1 MTKIRSFLILI
12 FSSLLTIYAQDT
24 TDSNW
29 GIKIGLN
36 EYQVQEKVLS
46 NIRHRGILASLGFSY
61 SSLDNISLSEFR
73 FNIIFNGLKS
83 RYETEIASFAA
94 NPSINYRYL
103 KRINDF
109 HDKIYMYVGGIA
121 GWNLH
126 MDFYDKWD
134 ESHVYWLNSYYIGI
148 SDRLSYLLTDNSR
161 LNLDIN
167 IPVLAFISRPP
178 ERFLY
183 KELDLKF
190 SWFINSFHENL
201 TFTSIN
207 QHFEVNLILEYK
219 LENSKMFLNNFFWS
233 FTYLRNS
240 MSYSKTI
247 SILYHTFG
255 ITIYL

>member
-1 MTKIRSFLILI
+1 MTIIRVILI
-12 FSSLLTIYAQDT
+12 IIFLNLFTILAQDT

-46 NIRHRGILASLGFSY
+46 NIRHRGILASLGFTY
-61 SSLDNISLSEFR
+61 GLLDKISLSEFR
-73 FNIIFNGLKS
+73 FNLIFNGLSS

-103 KRINDF
+103 KRINDLNNN
-109 HDKIYMYVGGIA
+109 IYMYIGGIA

-134 ESHVYWLNSYYIGI
+134 ESHVYWLNSYYLGI

-167 IPVLAFISRPP
+167 IPVFAFISRPP

-183 KELDLKF
+183 KELDPKF
-190 SWFINSFHENL
+190 SWLINNFHKNL
-201 TFTSIN
+201 TFASFN

-219 LENSKMFLNNFFWS
+219 YEHSKTFLNNFFWS

-240 MSYSKTI
+240 MPYSKTI
-247 SILYHTFG
+247 NILYHTFG